1 MVTCCPPE
9 SLPAPQDAAPEGGD
23 DAAAG
28 VQTARPGRSARR
40 AAPDAEHLRAL
51 WDIVAEG
58 DLFTSSH
65 ERRYLGFQ
73 LFTILLPHLT

>member
-1 MVTCCPPE
+1 M
-9 SLPAPQDAAPEGGD
+9 PEGID

-28 VQTARPGRSARR
+28 VPTGRLGRSARR
-40 AAPDAEHLRAL
+40 ATPDAEHLRAL

-65 ERRYLGFQ
+65 ERRYQGFQ
-73 LFTILLPHLT
+73 LFTILLPFLT

>member
-1 MVTCCPPE
+1 M
-9 SLPAPQDAAPEGGD
+9 PEGSD
-23 DAAAG
+23 DAAAD

-40 AAPDAEHLRAL
+40 ATPDAEHLRAL

-73 LFTILLPHLT
+73 LFTILLPHLM

>member
-1 MVTCCPPE
+1 M
-9 SLPAPQDAAPEGGD
+9 PEGVDG
-23 DAAAG
+23 AAAG
-28 VQTARPGRSARR
+28 LQTTRPGRSARR
-40 AAPDAEHLRAL
+40 ATPDAEHLRAL

-73 LFTILLPHLT
+73 LFTILLPYLT